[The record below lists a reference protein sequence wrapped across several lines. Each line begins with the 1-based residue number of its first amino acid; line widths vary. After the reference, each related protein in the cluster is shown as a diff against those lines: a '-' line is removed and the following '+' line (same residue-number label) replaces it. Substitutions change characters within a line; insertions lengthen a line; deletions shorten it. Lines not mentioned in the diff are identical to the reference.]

1 MGNRTAIR
9 HLVDLL
15 MTVGLLLQMT
25 YFLIGQEIHEWLG
38 AGMLRPATQHRP
50 NGHSKGG
57 QPMKKTMTFLLALG
71 MLLSMAAC
79 GGTPAGQSS
88 SAPPADSQ
96 SATSEISQEQ
106 SAPPQNVDENESGNI
121 LIAYFTW
128 ADNTVVENPSS
139 VDGDATTSAS
149 VLAPGNAAKL
159 ASWIQQEVGGDLH
172 SIMVEEPYSSDYDEC
187 LDRAADEKA
196 DNARP
201 ALASHVD
208 NMEGYD
214 IVFLGFPNWWYTLPM
229 PVLTFVEEYDW
240 SGKTVVPFVTH
251 GTGGLSSTIR
261 DLTAALPE
269 DVTILEPIGVYRPE
283 VDASQPAVQ
292 EWIAGLDLEL
302 AQGGSGQSQEE
313 ETSTMEN
320 TRRIRFS
327 LDDGSEIIVQLND
340 NPAADALYE
349 MLPLEL
355 SFEDFNSTEKIAY
368 LTEEIPSAGSPD
380 QCDPGVGSLCYY
392 IPWGN
397 LCFFYQD
404 FRPSTSLIPL
414 GQVESGVEYLERL
427 DQAGTVAAEAVE
439 E

>member
-1 MGNRTAIR
+1 MKRPVAL
-9 HLVDLL
+9 LVLL
-15 MTVGLLLQMT
+15 TLLCSLT
-25 YFLIGQEIHEWLG
+25 
-38 AGMLRPATQHRP
+38 
-50 NGHSKGG
+50 
-57 QPMKKTMTFLLALG
+57 
-71 MLLSMAAC
+71 AC
-79 GGTPAGQSS
+79 GGNPTSQSISDVPESSQNAEEIPDTPLNTDPPTVSQSS
-88 SAPPADSQ
+88 GETGNS
-96 SATSEISQEQ
+96 
-106 SAPPQNVDENESGNI
+106 NI

-128 ADNTVVENPSS
+128 ADNTVVEDPSS
-139 VDGDATTSAS
+139 VDVDATTSAS
-149 VLAPGNAAKL
+149 VLAPGNTAKL

-172 SIMVEEPYSSDYDEC
+172 SIVVEEPYSSDYDEC

-196 DNARP
+196 ENARP

-208 NMEGYD
+208 NMEDYD

-283 VDASQPAVQ
+283 VDASQSAIQ

-302 AQGGSGQSQEE
+302 PQGGNGQTQKE
-313 ETSTMEN
+313 ETNTMES

-340 NPAADALYE
+340 NPAAEALYE

-368 LTEEIPSAGSPD
+368 LTEEIPSDGSPD
-380 QCDPGVGSLCYY
+380 QCDPDVGSLCYY

-397 LCFFYQD
+397 LCFFYRD
-404 FRPSTSLIPL
+404 FRPSSALIPL
-414 GQVESGVEYLERL
+414 GQVESGAGLLEGLDRTAAVMVEAA
-427 DQAGTVAAEAVE
+427 AGGWNR
-439 E
+439 

>member
-1 MGNRTAIR
+1 MKRPVA
-9 HLVDLL
+9 LL
-15 MTVGLLLQMT
+15 GLLT
-25 YFLIGQEIHEWLG
+25 
-38 AGMLRPATQHRP
+38 
-50 NGHSKGG
+50 
-57 QPMKKTMTFLLALG
+57 LLCSLT
-71 MLLSMAAC
+71 AC
-79 GGTPAGQSS
+79 GGNPTSQSISDVPES
-88 SAPPADSQ
+88 SQTAEEITDAPLDTDPPASQ
-96 SATSEISQEQ
+96 SPGETGNS
-106 SAPPQNVDENESGNI
+106 NI

-128 ADNTVVENPSS
+128 ADNTVVEDPSS
-139 VDGDATTSAS
+139 VDVDATTSAS

-172 SIMVEEPYSSDYDEC
+172 SIVVEEPYSSDYDQC

-196 DNARP
+196 ENARP

-208 NMEGYD
+208 NMEDYD

-229 PVLTFVEEYDW
+229 PGLTFVEGYDW

-251 GTGGLSSTIR
+251 GTGGLSGTIR

-283 VDASQPAVQ
+283 VDASQSAIQ

-302 AQGGSGQSQEE
+302 PQGGNGQTQKE
-313 ETSTMEN
+313 ETNTMES

-327 LDDGSEIIVQLND
+327 LDDDSEIIVRLND
-340 NPAADALYE
+340 NPAAEALYE

-368 LTEEIPSAGSPD
+368 LTEEIPSDGSPD
-380 QCDPGVGSLCYY
+380 QCDPDVGSLCYY

-397 LCFFYQD
+397 LCFFYRD
-404 FRPSTSLIPL
+404 FRPSSALIPL
-414 GQVESGVEYLERL
+414 GQVESGAGLLEGLDRTAAVMVEAA
-427 DQAGTVAAEAVE
+427 AGGWIR
-439 E
+439 

>member
-1 MGNRTAIR
+1 MKRPVAL
-9 HLVDLL
+9 LVLL
-15 MTVGLLLQMT
+15 TLLCSLTV
-25 YFLIGQEIHEWLG
+25 
-38 AGMLRPATQHRP
+38 
-50 NGHSKGG
+50 
-57 QPMKKTMTFLLALG
+57 
-71 MLLSMAAC
+71 C
-79 GGTPAGQSS
+79 GGNPTSQSISDVPESSQNAEEIPDTPLNTDPPTVSQSS
-88 SAPPADSQ
+88 GETGNS
-96 SATSEISQEQ
+96 
-106 SAPPQNVDENESGNI
+106 NI

-128 ADNTVVENPSS
+128 ADNTVVEDPSS
-139 VDGDATTSAS
+139 VDVDATTSAS

-172 SIMVEEPYSSDYDEC
+172 SIVVEEPYSSDYDEC

-196 DNARP
+196 ENARP

-208 NMEGYD
+208 NMEDYD

-269 DVTILEPIGVYRPE
+269 DVTILEPIDVYRPE
-283 VDASQPAVQ
+283 VDDSQSAVQ

-302 AQGGSGQSQEE
+302 PQGGNGQTQKE
-313 ETSTMEN
+313 ETNTMES

-327 LDDGSEIIVQLND
+327 LDDDSEIIVRLND
-340 NPAADALYE
+340 NPAAEALYK

-368 LTEEIPSAGSPD
+368 LTEEIPSDGSPD
-380 QCDPGVGSLCYY
+380 QCDPDVGSLCYY

-397 LCFFYQD
+397 LCFFYRD
-404 FRPSTSLIPL
+404 FRPSSALIPL
-414 GQVESGVEYLERL
+414 GQVESGAGLLEGLDRTAAVMVEAA
-427 DQAGTVAAEAVE
+427 AGGWIR
-439 E
+439 

>member
-1 MGNRTAIR
+1 MKRPVAL
-9 HLVDLL
+9 LVLL
-15 MTVGLLLQMT
+15 TLLCSLT
-25 YFLIGQEIHEWLG
+25 
-38 AGMLRPATQHRP
+38 
-50 NGHSKGG
+50 
-57 QPMKKTMTFLLALG
+57 
-71 MLLSMAAC
+71 AC
-79 GGTPAGQSS
+79 GGNPTSQSISDVPES
-88 SAPPADSQ
+88 SQNAEEITDAPLDTDPPASQ
-96 SATSEISQEQ
+96 SPGETGNS
-106 SAPPQNVDENESGNI
+106 NI

-128 ADNTVVENPSS
+128 ADNTVVEDPSS
-139 VDGDATTSAS
+139 VDVDATTSAS

-172 SIMVEEPYSSDYDEC
+172 SIVVEEPYSSDYDQC

-208 NMEGYD
+208 NMEDYD

-251 GTGGLSSTIR
+251 GTGGLSGTIR

-283 VDASQPAVQ
+283 VDASQSAVQ

-302 AQGGSGQSQEE
+302 PQGGNGQTQKE
-313 ETSTMEN
+313 ETNTMES

-340 NPAADALYE
+340 NPAAEALYK

-368 LTEEIPSAGSPD
+368 LTEEIPSDGSPD
-380 QCDPGVGSLCYY
+380 QCDPDVGSLCYY

-397 LCFFYQD
+397 LCFFYRD
-404 FRPSTSLIPL
+404 FRPSSSLIPL
-414 GQVESGVEYLERL
+414 GQVESGAGLLEGLDRTAAVMVEAA
-427 DQAGTVAAEAVE
+427 AGGWNR
-439 E
+439 

>member
-1 MGNRTAIR
+1 
-9 HLVDLL
+9 
-15 MTVGLLLQMT
+15 
-25 YFLIGQEIHEWLG
+25 
-38 AGMLRPATQHRP
+38 
-50 NGHSKGG
+50 
-57 QPMKKTMTFLLALG
+57 MKKPMTFLLVLG
-71 MLLSMAAC
+71 MLISLAAC
-79 GGTPAGQSS
+79 GGTTSRQNS

-96 SATSEISQEQ
+96 TTEAASEVSREQ
-106 SAPPQNVDENESGNI
+106 SEQPQNTDENESSNI
-121 LIAYFTW
+121 LVAYFTW
-128 ADNTVVENPSS
+128 ADNTVVADPSS
-139 VDGDATTSAS
+139 VDVDATTSAS

-172 SIMVEEPYSSDYDEC
+172 SIVVEEPYSSDYDEC

-196 DNARP
+196 ENARP

-208 NMEGYD
+208 NMEDYD

-283 VDASQPAVQ
+283 VDASQSAIQ

-302 AQGGSGQSQEE
+302 PQGGNGQTQKE
-313 ETSTMEN
+313 ETNTMES

-327 LDDGSEIIVQLND
+327 LDDDSEIIVRLND
-340 NPAADALYE
+340 NPAAEALYE

-368 LTEEIPSAGSPD
+368 LTEEIPSDGSPD
-380 QCDPGVGSLCYY
+380 QCDPDVGSLCYY

-397 LCFFYQD
+397 LCFFYRD
-404 FRPSTSLIPL
+404 FRPSSALIPL
-414 GQVESGVEYLERL
+414 GQVESGAGLLEGLDRTAAVMVEAA
-427 DQAGTVAAEAVE
+427 AGGWIR
-439 E
+439 

>member
-1 MGNRTAIR
+1 MKRPVAL
-9 HLVDLL
+9 LVLL
-15 MTVGLLLQMT
+15 TLLCSLT
-25 YFLIGQEIHEWLG
+25 
-38 AGMLRPATQHRP
+38 
-50 NGHSKGG
+50 
-57 QPMKKTMTFLLALG
+57 
-71 MLLSMAAC
+71 AC
-79 GGTPAGQSS
+79 GGNPTSQSISDVPES
-88 SAPPADSQ
+88 SQNAEEITDAPLDTDPPASQ
-96 SATSEISQEQ
+96 SPGETGNS
-106 SAPPQNVDENESGNI
+106 NI

-128 ADNTVVENPSS
+128 ADNTVVEDPSS
-139 VDGDATTSAS
+139 VDVDATTSAS

-172 SIMVEEPYSSDYDEC
+172 SIVVEEPYSSDYDEC

-196 DNARP
+196 ENARP

-208 NMEGYD
+208 NLENYD

-251 GTGGLSSTIR
+251 GTGGLSGTIR

-283 VDASQPAVQ
+283 VDASQSAVQ

-302 AQGGSGQSQEE
+302 PQGGNGQTQKE
-313 ETSTMEN
+313 ETNTMES

-340 NPAADALYE
+340 NPAAEALYK

-368 LTEEIPSAGSPD
+368 LTEEIPSDGSPD
-380 QCDPGVGSLCYY
+380 QCDPDVGSLCYY

-397 LCFFYQD
+397 LCFFYRD
-404 FRPSTSLIPL
+404 FRPSSSLIPL
-414 GQVESGVEYLERL
+414 GQVESGAGLLKGLDRTAAVMVEAA
-427 DQAGTVAAEAVE
+427 AGGWNR
-439 E
+439 

>member
-1 MGNRTAIR
+1 MKRPVAL
-9 HLVDLL
+9 LVLL
-15 MTVGLLLQMT
+15 TLPCSLT
-25 YFLIGQEIHEWLG
+25 
-38 AGMLRPATQHRP
+38 
-50 NGHSKGG
+50 
-57 QPMKKTMTFLLALG
+57 
-71 MLLSMAAC
+71 AC
-79 GGTPAGQSS
+79 GGNPT
-88 SAPPADSQ
+88 SQ
-96 SATSEISQEQ
+96 SISDVPESSQNAEEITDAPLDTDPSASQSPGETGN
-106 SAPPQNVDENESGNI
+106 SNI

-128 ADNTVVENPSS
+128 ADNTVVEDPSS
-139 VDGDATTSAS
+139 VDVDATTSAS

-172 SIMVEEPYSSDYDEC
+172 SIVVEEPYSSDYDQC

-196 DNARP
+196 ENARP

-208 NMEGYD
+208 NMEDYD

-261 DLTAALPE
+261 DLSAALPE
-269 DVTILEPIGVYRPE
+269 DATILEPIGVYRPE
-283 VDASQPAVQ
+283 VDASQSAVQ

-302 AQGGSGQSQEE
+302 PQGGNGQTQKE
-313 ETSTMEN
+313 ETNTMES

-327 LDDGSEIIVQLND
+327 LDDDSEIIVRLND
-340 NPAADALYE
+340 NPAAEALYE

-368 LTEEIPSAGSPD
+368 LTEEIPSDGSPD
-380 QCDPGVGSLCYY
+380 QCDPDVGSLCYY

-397 LCFFYQD
+397 LCFFYRD
-404 FRPSTSLIPL
+404 FRPSSSLIPL
-414 GQVESGVEYLERL
+414 GQVESGAGLLEGLDRTAAVMVEAA
-427 DQAGTVAAEAVE
+427 AGGWNR
-439 E
+439 

>member
-1 MGNRTAIR
+1 
-9 HLVDLL
+9 
-15 MTVGLLLQMT
+15 
-25 YFLIGQEIHEWLG
+25 
-38 AGMLRPATQHRP
+38 
-50 NGHSKGG
+50 
-57 QPMKKTMTFLLALG
+57 MKKPMTFLLALG
-71 MLLSMAAC
+71 MLLSLAAC
-79 GGTPAGQSS
+79 GGSPVVQSPA
-88 SAPPADSQ
+88 APPAGNQ
-96 SATSEISQEQ
+96 TTEEPLETASEGERTEQ
-106 SAPPQNVDENESGNI
+106 PQTPEEAGSSSI

-128 ADNTVVENPSS
+128 ADNAVVEDPSS
-139 VDGDATTSAS
+139 VDVDATTSAS

-159 ASWIQQEVGGDLH
+159 ADWIQQEVGGDLH
-172 SIMVEEPYSSDYDEC
+172 AIVAAEPYSSDYDQC

-201 ALASHVD
+201 ALTSHVD
-208 NMEGYD
+208 NMEDYD

-251 GTGGLSSTIR
+251 GTGGLSGTIR

-269 DVTILEPIGVYRPE
+269 DVTILEPIGVYRPD

-292 EWIAGLDLEL
+292 EWIAGLDLPLE
-302 AQGGSGQSQEE
+302 APNSAEE
-313 ETSTMEN
+313 GTTAMNEPKK
-320 TRRIRFS
+320 IRFL

-355 SFEDFNSTEKIAY
+355 TFEDFNGTEKIAY
-368 LTEEIPSAGSPD
+368 LPDELPADGSPD
-380 QCDPGVGSLCYY
+380 SCDPDVGSLCYY

-404 FRPSTSLIPL
+404 FRVSSSLIPL
-414 GQVESGVEYLERL
+414 GTVESGVEFLEQL
-427 DQAGTVAAEAVE
+427 DLVSEVTTDAADGETESVIYTRFCSKRE
-439 E
+439 

>member
-1 MGNRTAIR
+1 MKRPVAL
-9 HLVDLL
+9 LVLL
-15 MTVGLLLQMT
+15 TLLCSLT
-25 YFLIGQEIHEWLG
+25 
-38 AGMLRPATQHRP
+38 
-50 NGHSKGG
+50 
-57 QPMKKTMTFLLALG
+57 
-71 MLLSMAAC
+71 AC
-79 GGTPAGQSS
+79 GGNPTSQSISDVPESSQNAEEIPDTPLNTDPPTVSQSS
-88 SAPPADSQ
+88 GETGNS
-96 SATSEISQEQ
+96 
-106 SAPPQNVDENESGNI
+106 NI

-128 ADNTVVENPSS
+128 ADNTVVEDPSS
-139 VDGDATTSAS
+139 VDVDATTSAS

-172 SIMVEEPYSSDYDEC
+172 SIVVEEPYSSDYDEC

-196 DNARP
+196 ENARP

-208 NMEGYD
+208 NMEDYD

-283 VDASQPAVQ
+283 VDASQSAIQ

-302 AQGGSGQSQEE
+302 PQGGNGQTQKE
-313 ETSTMEN
+313 ETNTMESA
-320 TRRIRFS
+320 RRIRFS

-340 NPAADALYE
+340 NPAAEALYK

-368 LTEEIPSAGSPD
+368 LTEEIPSDGSPD
-380 QCDPGVGSLCYY
+380 QCDPDVGSLCYY

-397 LCFFYQD
+397 LCFFYRD
-404 FRPSTSLIPL
+404 FRPSSSLIPL
-414 GQVESGVEYLERL
+414 GQVESGAGLLEGLDRTAAVMVEAA
-427 DQAGTVAAEAVE
+427 AGGWNR
-439 E
+439 

>member
-1 MGNRTAIR
+1 MKRPVAL
-9 HLVDLL
+9 LVLL
-15 MTVGLLLQMT
+15 TLLCSLT
-25 YFLIGQEIHEWLG
+25 
-38 AGMLRPATQHRP
+38 
-50 NGHSKGG
+50 
-57 QPMKKTMTFLLALG
+57 
-71 MLLSMAAC
+71 AC
-79 GGTPAGQSS
+79 GGNPTSQSISDVPES
-88 SAPPADSQ
+88 SQTAEEITDAPLDTDPPASQ
-96 SATSEISQEQ
+96 SPGETGNS
-106 SAPPQNVDENESGNI
+106 NI

-128 ADNTVVENPSS
+128 ADNTVVEDPSS
-139 VDGDATTSAS
+139 VDVDATTSAS

-172 SIMVEEPYSSDYDEC
+172 SIVVEEPYSSDYDQC

-208 NMEGYD
+208 NMEDYD

-283 VDASQPAVQ
+283 VDASQSAIQ

-302 AQGGSGQSQEE
+302 PQGGNGQTQKE
-313 ETSTMEN
+313 ETNTMES

-327 LDDGSEIIVQLND
+327 LDDDSEIIVRLND
-340 NPAADALYE
+340 NPAAEALYE

-368 LTEEIPSAGSPD
+368 LTEEIPSDGSPD
-380 QCDPGVGSLCYY
+380 QCDPDVGSLCYY

-397 LCFFYQD
+397 LCFFYRD
-404 FRPSTSLIPL
+404 FRPSSALIPL
-414 GQVESGVEYLERL
+414 GQVESGAGLLEGLDRTAAVMVEAA
-427 DQAGTVAAEAVE
+427 AGGWIR
-439 E
+439 

>member
-1 MGNRTAIR
+1 MKRPVALLVLLTLLCSLTACGGNPTSQSISDVPESSQNAE
-9 HLVDLL
+9 
-15 MTVGLLLQMT
+15 
-25 YFLIGQEIHEWLG
+25 EITDAPLDTDP
-38 AGMLRPATQHRP
+38 PATQSP
-50 NGHSKGG
+50 GETGNS
-57 QPMKKTMTFLLALG
+57 
-71 MLLSMAAC
+71 
-79 GGTPAGQSS
+79 
-88 SAPPADSQ
+88 
-96 SATSEISQEQ
+96 
-106 SAPPQNVDENESGNI
+106 NI

-128 ADNTVVENPSS
+128 ADNTVVEDPSS
-139 VDGDATTSAS
+139 VDVDATTSAS

-172 SIMVEEPYSSDYDEC
+172 SIVVEEPYSSDYDEC

-196 DNARP
+196 ENARP

-208 NMEGYD
+208 NLENYD

-251 GTGGLSSTIR
+251 GTGGLSGTIR

-283 VDASQPAVQ
+283 VDASQSAVQ

-302 AQGGSGQSQEE
+302 PQGGNGQTQKE
-313 ETSTMEN
+313 ETNTMES

-340 NPAADALYE
+340 NPAAEALYE

-368 LTEEIPSAGSPD
+368 LTEEIPSDGSPD
-380 QCDPGVGSLCYY
+380 QCDPDVGSLCYY

-397 LCFFYQD
+397 LCFFYRD
-404 FRPSTSLIPL
+404 FRPSSSLIPL
-414 GQVESGVEYLERL
+414 GQVESGAGLLKGLDRTAAVMVEAA
-427 DQAGTVAAEAVE
+427 AGGWNR
-439 E
+439 

>member
-1 MGNRTAIR
+1 MKRPVAL
-9 HLVDLL
+9 LV
-15 MTVGLLLQMT
+15 
-25 YFLIGQEIHEWLG
+25 
-38 AGMLRPATQHRP
+38 
-50 NGHSKGG
+50 
-57 QPMKKTMTFLLALG
+57 LLAL
-71 MLLSMAAC
+71 LCSLTAC
-79 GGTPAGQSS
+79 GGNPTSQSISDVPES
-88 SAPPADSQ
+88 SQNAEEITDAPLDTDPPASQ
-96 SATSEISQEQ
+96 SPGETGNS
-106 SAPPQNVDENESGNI
+106 NI

-128 ADNTVVENPSS
+128 ADNTVVEDPSS
-139 VDGDATTSAS
+139 VDVDATTSAS

-172 SIMVEEPYSSDYDEC
+172 SIVVEEPYSSDYDEC

-196 DNARP
+196 ENARP

-208 NMEGYD
+208 NMEDYD

-283 VDASQPAVQ
+283 VDASQSAVQ

-302 AQGGSGQSQEE
+302 PQGGNGQTQKE
-313 ETSTMEN
+313 ETNTMES

-340 NPAADALYE
+340 NPAAEALYE
-349 MLPLEL
+349 MLPIEL

-368 LTEEIPSAGSPD
+368 LTEEIPSDGSPD
-380 QCDPGVGSLCYY
+380 QRDPDVGSLCYY

-397 LCFFYQD
+397 LCFFYRD
-404 FRPSTSLIPL
+404 FRPSSSLIPL
-414 GQVESGVEYLERL
+414 GQVESGAGLLEGLDRTAAVMVEAA
-427 DQAGTVAAEAVE
+427 AGGWNR
-439 E
+439 

>member
-1 MGNRTAIR
+1 MKRPVAL
-9 HLVDLL
+9 LVLL
-15 MTVGLLLQMT
+15 TLLCSLTV
-25 YFLIGQEIHEWLG
+25 
-38 AGMLRPATQHRP
+38 
-50 NGHSKGG
+50 
-57 QPMKKTMTFLLALG
+57 
-71 MLLSMAAC
+71 C
-79 GGTPAGQSS
+79 GGNPTSQSISDVPESSQNAEEMPDTPLNTDPPTVSQSS
-88 SAPPADSQ
+88 GETGNS
-96 SATSEISQEQ
+96 
-106 SAPPQNVDENESGNI
+106 NI

-128 ADNTVVENPSS
+128 ADNTVVEDPSS
-139 VDGDATTSAS
+139 VDVDATTSAS

-172 SIMVEEPYSSDYDEC
+172 SIVVEEPYSSDYDQC

-208 NMEGYD
+208 NMEDYD

-283 VDASQPAVQ
+283 VDASQSAIQ

-302 AQGGSGQSQEE
+302 PQGGNGQTQKE
-313 ETSTMEN
+313 ETNTMES

-327 LDDGSEIIVQLND
+327 LDDDSEIIVRLND
-340 NPAADALYE
+340 NPAAEALYE

-368 LTEEIPSAGSPD
+368 LTEEIPSDGSPD
-380 QCDPGVGSLCYY
+380 QCDPDVGSLCYY

-397 LCFFYQD
+397 LCFFYRD
-404 FRPSTSLIPL
+404 FRPSSSLIPL
-414 GQVESGVEYLERL
+414 GQVESGAGLLKGLDRTAAVMVEAA
-427 DQAGTVAAEAVE
+427 AGGWNR
-439 E
+439 

>member
-1 MGNRTAIR
+1 MKRPVTL
-9 HLVDLL
+9 LVLL
-15 MTVGLLLQMT
+15 TLLCSLT
-25 YFLIGQEIHEWLG
+25 
-38 AGMLRPATQHRP
+38 
-50 NGHSKGG
+50 
-57 QPMKKTMTFLLALG
+57 
-71 MLLSMAAC
+71 AC
-79 GGTPAGQSS
+79 GGNPTSQSISDVPES
-88 SAPPADSQ
+88 SQNAEEITDAPLDTDPPASQ
-96 SATSEISQEQ
+96 SPGETGNS
-106 SAPPQNVDENESGNI
+106 NI

-128 ADNTVVENPSS
+128 ADNTVVEDPSS
-139 VDGDATTSAS
+139 VDVDATTSAS
-149 VLAPGNAAKL
+149 VLAPGNTAKL

-172 SIMVEEPYSSDYDEC
+172 SIVVEEPYSSDYDEC

-196 DNARP
+196 ENARP

-208 NMEGYD
+208 NMEDYD

-283 VDASQPAVQ
+283 VDASQSAVQ

-302 AQGGSGQSQEE
+302 PQGGNGQTQKE
-313 ETSTMEN
+313 ETNTMES

-340 NPAADALYE
+340 NPAAEALYE
-349 MLPLEL
+349 MLPIEL

-368 LTEEIPSAGSPD
+368 LTEEIPSDGSPD
-380 QCDPGVGSLCYY
+380 QRDPDVGSLCYY

-397 LCFFYQD
+397 LCFFYRD
-404 FRPSTSLIPL
+404 FRPSSSLIPL
-414 GQVESGVEYLERL
+414 GQVESGAGLLEGLDRTAAVMVEAA
-427 DQAGTVAAEAVE
+427 AGGWNR
-439 E
+439 

>member
-1 MGNRTAIR
+1 MKRPVAL
-9 HLVDLL
+9 LVLL
-15 MTVGLLLQMT
+15 TLLCSLT
-25 YFLIGQEIHEWLG
+25 
-38 AGMLRPATQHRP
+38 
-50 NGHSKGG
+50 
-57 QPMKKTMTFLLALG
+57 
-71 MLLSMAAC
+71 AC
-79 GGTPAGQSS
+79 GGNPTSQSISDVPES
-88 SAPPADSQ
+88 SQNAEEITDAPLDTDPPASQ
-96 SATSEISQEQ
+96 SPGETGNS
-106 SAPPQNVDENESGNI
+106 NI

-128 ADNTVVENPSS
+128 ADNTVVEDPSS
-139 VDGDATTSAS
+139 VDVDATTSAS

-172 SIMVEEPYSSDYDEC
+172 SIVVEEPYSSDYDEC

-208 NMEGYD
+208 NMEDYD

-251 GTGGLSSTIR
+251 GTGGLSGTIR

-283 VDASQPAVQ
+283 VDASQSAVQ

-302 AQGGSGQSQEE
+302 PQGGNGQTQKE
-313 ETSTMEN
+313 ETNTMES

-340 NPAADALYE
+340 NPAAEALYK

-368 LTEEIPSAGSPD
+368 LTEEIPSDGSPD
-380 QCDPGVGSLCYY
+380 QCDPDVGSLCYY

-397 LCFFYQD
+397 LCFFYRD
-404 FRPSTSLIPL
+404 FRPSSSLIPL
-414 GQVESGVEYLERL
+414 GQVESGAGLLKGLDRTAAVMVEAA
-427 DQAGTVAAEAVE
+427 AGGWNR
-439 E
+439 

>member
-1 MGNRTAIR
+1 MKRPVAL
-9 HLVDLL
+9 LVLL
-15 MTVGLLLQMT
+15 TLLCSLT
-25 YFLIGQEIHEWLG
+25 
-38 AGMLRPATQHRP
+38 
-50 NGHSKGG
+50 
-57 QPMKKTMTFLLALG
+57 
-71 MLLSMAAC
+71 AC
-79 GGTPAGQSS
+79 GGNPTSQSISDVPES
-88 SAPPADSQ
+88 SQTAEEITDAPLDTDPPASQ
-96 SATSEISQEQ
+96 SPGETGNS
-106 SAPPQNVDENESGNI
+106 NI

-128 ADNTVVENPSS
+128 ADNTVVEDPSS
-139 VDGDATTSAS
+139 VDVDATTSAS

-172 SIMVEEPYSSDYDEC
+172 SIVVEEPYSSDYDQC

-208 NMEGYD
+208 NMEDYD

-269 DVTILEPIGVYRPE
+269 DATILEPIDVYRPE
-283 VDASQPAVQ
+283 VDDSQSAVQ

-302 AQGGSGQSQEE
+302 PQGGNGQTQKE
-313 ETSTMEN
+313 ETNTMES

-327 LDDGSEIIVQLND
+327 LDDGSEIIVRLND
-340 NPAADALYE
+340 NPAAEALYE

-368 LTEEIPSAGSPD
+368 LTEEIPSDGSPD
-380 QCDPGVGSLCYY
+380 QCDPDVGSLCYY

-397 LCFFYQD
+397 LCFFYRD
-404 FRPSTSLIPL
+404 FRPSSSLIPL
-414 GQVESGVEYLERL
+414 GQVESGAGLLEGLDRTAAVMVEAA
-427 DQAGTVAAEAVE
+427 AGGWNR
-439 E
+439 

>member
-1 MGNRTAIR
+1 MKRPVAL
-9 HLVDLL
+9 LVLL
-15 MTVGLLLQMT
+15 TLLCSLTV
-25 YFLIGQEIHEWLG
+25 
-38 AGMLRPATQHRP
+38 
-50 NGHSKGG
+50 
-57 QPMKKTMTFLLALG
+57 
-71 MLLSMAAC
+71 C
-79 GGTPAGQSS
+79 GGNPTSQSISDVPESSQNAEEIPDTPLNTDPPTVSQSS
-88 SAPPADSQ
+88 GETGNS
-96 SATSEISQEQ
+96 
-106 SAPPQNVDENESGNI
+106 NI

-128 ADNTVVENPSS
+128 ADNTVVEDPSS
-139 VDGDATTSAS
+139 VDVDATTSAS

-172 SIMVEEPYSSDYDEC
+172 SIVVEEPYSSDYDEC

-196 DNARP
+196 ENARP

-208 NMEGYD
+208 NMEDYD

-283 VDASQPAVQ
+283 VDASQSAVQ

-302 AQGGSGQSQEE
+302 PQGGNGQTQKE
-313 ETSTMEN
+313 ETNTMES

-340 NPAADALYE
+340 NPAAEALYE

-368 LTEEIPSAGSPD
+368 LTEEIPSDGSPD
-380 QCDPGVGSLCYY
+380 QRDPDVGSLCYY

-397 LCFFYQD
+397 LCFFYRD
-404 FRPSTSLIPL
+404 FRPSSSLIPL
-414 GQVESGVEYLERL
+414 GQVESGAGLLEGLDRTAAVMVEAA
-427 DQAGTVAAEAVE
+427 AGGWNR
-439 E
+439 

>member
-1 MGNRTAIR
+1 MKRPVAL
-9 HLVDLL
+9 LVLL
-15 MTVGLLLQMT
+15 TLLCSLT
-25 YFLIGQEIHEWLG
+25 
-38 AGMLRPATQHRP
+38 
-50 NGHSKGG
+50 
-57 QPMKKTMTFLLALG
+57 
-71 MLLSMAAC
+71 AC
-79 GGTPAGQSS
+79 GGNPTSQSISDVPESSQNAEEIPDTPLNTDPPTVSQSS
-88 SAPPADSQ
+88 GETGNS
-96 SATSEISQEQ
+96 
-106 SAPPQNVDENESGNI
+106 NI

-128 ADNTVVENPSS
+128 ADNTVVEDPSS
-139 VDGDATTSAS
+139 VDVDATTSAS

-172 SIMVEEPYSSDYDEC
+172 SIVVEEPYSSDYDEC

-196 DNARP
+196 ENARP

-208 NMEGYD
+208 NMEDYD

-283 VDASQPAVQ
+283 VDASQSAVQ

-302 AQGGSGQSQEE
+302 PQGGNGQTQKE
-313 ETSTMEN
+313 ETNTMES

-340 NPAADALYE
+340 NPAAEALYE

-368 LTEEIPSAGSPD
+368 LTEEIPSDGSPD
-380 QCDPGVGSLCYY
+380 QCDPDVGSLCYY

-397 LCFFYQD
+397 LCFFYRD
-404 FRPSTSLIPL
+404 FRPSSSLIPL
-414 GQVESGVEYLERL
+414 GQVESGAGLLKGLDRTAAVMVEAA
-427 DQAGTVAAEAVE
+427 AGGWNR
-439 E
+439 